1 MSEATANWPILLG
14 LQQRALAAA
23 DEAELAFLIGN
34 ETWHLLPYKQAAVF
48 LIDSFGRPQLKVV
61 SGLVSALEDTP
72 FTLWAARVCSMLLN
86 DPASNA
92 EARRLTA
99 LSLPIELR
107 EGWGEWWPEN
117 ALYQPLTTPAGKPVG
132 VVIYVRDEAWRDD
145 ELELLKLLH
154 GHYAYCLNT
163 FRKNRPLLADLW
175 HKLKAQPKRLKMIA
189 IGIAAAL
196 LMPVP
201 LSVIAPAEIIA
212 LKAEMVSAPTEGV
225 VKTFHVQP
233 NQPVKQ
239 GQVLFSLDDTT
250 LRNRRDIATQALAVA
265 RSNALAVGQKS
276 FDNLQSK
283 SELAGLLGKVRETVD
298 SLS

>member
-117 ALYQPLTTPAGKPVG
+117 ALY
-132 VVIYVRDEAWRDD
+132 
-145 ELELLKLLH
+145 
-154 GHYAYCLNT
+154 
-163 FRKNRPLLADLW
+163 
-175 HKLKAQPKRLKMIA
+175 
-189 IGIAAAL
+189 
-196 LMPVP
+196 
-201 LSVIAPAEIIA
+201 
-212 LKAEMVSAPTEGV
+212 
-225 VKTFHVQP
+225 
-233 NQPVKQ
+233 
-239 GQVLFSLDDTT
+239 
-250 LRNRRDIATQALAVA
+250 
-265 RSNALAVGQKS
+265 
-276 FDNLQSK
+276 
-283 SELAGLLGKVRETVD
+283 
-298 SLS
+298 